1 MSPAGALLVGAMKL
15 LVGAYPRWEG
25 CLPSDA
31 QRIYFAN
38 HTSHIDTLAIWSALP
53 SSMRAA
59 TRPVAAKDY
68 WNKGT
73 LRRHLAIG
81 VLNAVLIERSRQDR
95 QSDPLQPLSETL
107 EHGHSLI
114 IFPEG
119 TRGSESLP
127 GAFKSGLFHLMQR
140 FPDVE
145 LIPVYL
151 ENLHRAMPKGTI
163 LPIPLICTI
172 HFGAPLLRVPN
183 ESKDSFLERARGS
196 VVALA

>member
-1 MSPAGALLVGAMKL
+1 LSPAGSLLVGVMKA
-15 LVGAYPRWEG
+15 LVGAYPRWQG
-25 CLPSDA
+25 CVPSGA

-53 SSMRAA
+53 PAMRAA

-68 WNKGT
+68 WSRGV
-73 LRRHLAIG
+73 LRRHLALG
-81 VLNAVLIERSRQDR
+81 VLNAVLIERSREDR
-95 QSDPLQPLSETL
+95 QGDPLQPLSEAL
-107 EHGHSLI
+107 ERGHSLI

-119 TRGSESLP
+119 TRGSGSLP

-140 FPDVE
+140 FPEAE

-172 HFGAPLLRVPN
+172 YFGAPLQRVPN
-183 ESKDSFLERARGS
+183 ENKEAFLERARDG
-196 VVALA
+196 VVGLA